1 MRPAGYRAGARRESG
16 ARPAHRPRGA
26 VAGAGRPWQRQAVP
40 PLLRAVLALAV
51 LLGAL
56 LAAALLLQRRLLY
69 FPDRFELARALARS
83 SRLGLAPWL
92 DPSGGLRGWRRSPAS
107 GPPPRARLLVLHGNA
122 GSALDRFGY
131 LAALEPRGVE
141 VVLLEYPGYG
151 ARPGAPSQPALTA
164 AAVEAVEALAA
175 EGAPVWL
182 LGESLGSG
190 VAAAATAQRPALVRG
205 LLLVTPFA
213 ELAAVARHHYPLV
226 PAWLLVDRWAPRR
239 DLAGWRGPAV
249 VLLAGADEVVTRGEG
264 ERLFAALT
272 GPKRLLVQEGA
283 GHNGLD
289 LSPGLAS
296 WDEAV
301 DFLASPR

>member
-1 MRPAGYRAGARRESG
+1 MAGA
-16 ARPAHRPRGA
+16 PWPWQRGA
-26 VAGAGRPWQRQAVP
+26 VH
-40 PLLRAVLALAV
+40 PLLRTILALA
-51 LLGAL
+51 AL
-56 LAAALLLQRRLLY
+56 LVSLLVVALLLQRRLLY
-69 FPDRFELARALARS
+69 FPERFELLDGLARS

-92 DPSGGLRGWRRSPAS
+92 DPAGGLRGWRRPR
-107 GPPPRARLLVLHGNA
+107 GPGGAPRARLLVLHGNA
-122 GSALDRFGY
+122 GSALDRFAY
-131 LAALEPRGVE
+131 LEALQPRGVE

-151 ARPGAPSQPALTA
+151 ARPGPPTQQALTA
-164 AAVEAVEALAA
+164 AAVEAVDALAA

-190 VAAAATAQRPALVRG
+190 VAAAATARRPSLVRG

-213 ELAAVARHHYPLV
+213 ELVAVARHHYPFL
-226 PAWLLVDRWAPRR
+226 PGWLLVDRWAPLR

-264 ERLFAALT
+264 ERLFAALA
-272 GPKRLLVQEGA
+272 GPRRLAVEEGA

-289 LSPGLAS
+289 LSPGLAF

-301 DFLASPR
+301 GFLAAPR

>member
-1 MRPAGYRAGARRESG
+1 VHALART
-16 ARPAHRPRGA
+16 
-26 VAGAGRPWQRQAVP
+26 
-40 PLLRAVLALAV
+40 VLALAL

-56 LAAALLLQRRLLY
+56 LVAALLLQRRMLY
-69 FPDRFELARALARS
+69 FPERLELFEALARS
-83 SRLGLAPWL
+83 SRLGLAPWF
-92 DPSGGLRGWRRSPAS
+92 DRSGGLRGWRRPGGA
-107 GPPPRARLLVLHGNA
+107 GQAPRARLLVLHGNA
-122 GSALDRFGY
+122 GSALDRTAY
-131 LAALEPRGVE
+131 LAALQPRGVE

-151 ARPGAPSQPALTA
+151 ARPGSPSQRTLTE
-164 AAVEAVEALAA
+164 AAVEAIDALAA

-190 VAAAATAQRPALVRG
+190 VAAAATARRPAQVHG

-213 ELAAVARHHYPLV
+213 ELAAVARHHYPLL
-226 PAWLLVDRWAPRR
+226 PSWLLLDRWAPLR

-264 ERLFAALT
+264 ERLFAALA
-272 GPKRLLVQEGA
+272 GPRRLRVEEGA

-289 LSPGLAS
+289 LSPGLAF

-301 DFLASPR
+301 GFLASQR